1 MRGCRRM
8 SDRHVLFHREQLL
21 AVAKQLKEFEKILA
35 VDYVF
40 TEEGEPIRQEFI
52 WEDEDDS

>member
-1 MRGCRRM
+1 MRGSRRM

-21 AVAKQLKEFEKILA
+21 AVAKQLTEFENILA

-40 TEEGEPIRQEFI
+40 TEEGEPIRMEYV
-52 WEDEDDS
+52 WEDEVS

>member
-1 MRGCRRM
+1 M

-35 VDYVF
+35 VDYIF
-40 TEEGEPIRQEFI
+40 TDRGEPIRMEYI
-52 WEDEDDS
+52 WKDEVS